1 MCDIG
6 VIKKNNIPGQG
17 RLEGMGKGERWKRRK
32 AAKLRK
38 DEVMIT

>member
-1 MCDIG
+1 MCNRD
-6 VIKKNNIPGQG
+6 VIKKNNIPEQG
-17 RLEGMGKGERWKRRK
+17 RLEEREKGGRWKTRK

>member
-1 MCDIG
+1 MCDID

-17 RLEGMGKGERWKRRK
+17 RLEGLGKGGRWKRRK

-38 DEVMIT
+38 GEVMIT

>member
-1 MCDIG
+1 MSLTEI
-6 VIKKNNIPGQG
+6 ISLG
-17 RLEGMGKGERWKRRK
+17 REGWRGWGSRGRWKRRK